1 MALGI
6 KMYLELQWAAVL
18 TLFRH
23 IKQQINDML
32 RQSKSIFKSM
42 RVDRNMECMT
52 DATGEMHCRSGEGA
66 GWQLLPDENLDGAK
80 LWPGHYQFLFVDR
93 MSTRT
98 NEMKSCWPLPD
109 ISMVLKLKMQLKL
122 NMFLTCFTGDIF
134 SSFSVTIALD
144 DYVK

>member
-1 MALGI
+1 MAPGI

-32 RQSKSIFKSM
+32 RQSKSIFKSV
-42 RVDRNMECMT
+42 RVDRNTECMT
-52 DATGEMHCRSGEGA
+52 DATGEMHCSSGEGA
-66 GWQLLPDENLDGAK
+66 GRQLLPGENLDGDK
-80 LWPGHYQFLFVDR
+80 LWLGHYQFLFVDR

-98 NEMKSCWPLPD
+98 NEMKSSSCWPLPN

-122 NMFLTCFTGDIF
+122 KMFLTFFTGNVF
-134 SSFSVTIALD
+134 FLLFLLQLL
-144 DYVK
+144 